1 MVMLQCASMQHMA
14 LVYAAHNGTK
24 ACNNVQVPSTGAL
37 RRRASR
43 TWSA

>member
-1 MVMLQCASMQHMA
+1 MPQCASVQHMA

-24 ACNNVQVPSTGAL
+24 ACNNVQARSTGAL

-43 TWSA
+43 IGSARP